1 MGKRNTHTGRFWR
14 GALALALAFCLLPAP
29 AAEAAGT
36 GEGLVVERLYF
47 RDILGLYARD
57 RDSFGVDAA
66 VADSQGVTNAARRLA
81 ELFTYTVG
89 LNYTGEGLNSDYFSR
104 DVTGEMGQ
112 DPYVEGN
119 RLASYKVEIAPCR
132 GFANPLPQGSFTE
145 IYVYLAG
152 YTEAA
157 SGVQPVLQYVWQE
170 GERWYAVR
178 DDFPYYKISYNGR
191 SIREMQADG
200 YSLLRVRASAG
211 TELLGAWEVLPV
223 TDAAAGQVVHGPGY
237 SIVVGDAGAN
247 LFAVAPVGAPLPTD
261 GISPDFLAVS
271 DFVKGSMTYQTGP
284 LVYSRSCTTADGSFV
299 EPGTPLTPGESY
311 RLQVIYDEALN
322 AVGTVEV
329 QAVCAGSG
337 AACTVTDLVW
347 YGSQEYLL
355 ADSFN
360 PHVLEFTVTPGGNTA
375 DWCVFTVQGLTG
387 SASALK
393 AAPFRL
399 PLSDS
404 PEEELR
410 QNLLDRFLS
419 AAGKEDAATPVT
431 RGVAAEVLWR
441 LCGTPVLES
450 ETPYTDVQ
458 PGTNRAMALTWA
470 EANGLIQGYGD
481 GRVGTEDVLSREQAA
496 VILLRY
502 AQILGSDIS
511 IQGDLS
517 AWSDGEAVSYW
528 ARDGVLWAAGAGI
541 LDTADGLL
549 LPGQT
554 VTCGECAQMLA
565 QTLGGCL
572 PSM

>member
-1 MGKRNTHTGRFWR
+1 M
-14 GALALALAFCLLPAP
+14 
-29 AAEAAGT
+29 
-36 GEGLVVERLYF
+36 
-47 RDILGLYARD
+47 
-57 RDSFGVDAA
+57 
-66 VADSQGVTNAARRLA
+66 
-81 ELFTYTVG
+81 
-89 LNYTGEGLNSDYFSR
+89 
-104 DVTGEMGQ
+104 
-112 DPYVEGN
+112 
-119 RLASYKVEIAPCR
+119 
-132 GFANPLPQGSFTE
+132 
-145 IYVYLAG
+145 
-152 YTEAA
+152 
-157 SGVQPVLQYVWQE
+157 
-170 GERWYAVR
+170 
-178 DDFPYYKISYNGR
+178 
-191 SIREMQADG
+191 
-200 YSLLRVRASAG
+200 
-211 TELLGAWEVLPV
+211 
-223 TDAAAGQVVHGPGY
+223 
-237 SIVVGDAGAN
+237 
-247 LFAVAPVGAPLPTD
+247 APVGAPLPTD

-299 EPGTPLTPGESY
+299 EAGDAADAGESY

-410 QNLLDRFLS
+410 QNLLERFLS

-431 RGVAAEVLWR
+431 RGMVAEVLWR
-441 LCGTPVLES
+441 LCGTPILES
-450 ETPYTDVQ
+450 ETMYTDVQ

-511 IQGDLS
+511 IQGDLT
-517 AWSDGEAVSYW
+517 AWSDGDAVSYW
-528 ARDGVLWAAGAGI
+528 ARDGVLWAVNAGI
-541 LDTADGLL
+541 LDTSAASIPSGADGHLRGSAPRCWPRHWEAVCRRCDRL
-549 LPGQT
+549 EKPGPA
-554 VTCGECAQMLA
+554 CGRGPVFPADSGFRRAQAPAYRLSSRGA
-565 QTLGGCL
+565 ASCRAWDRRGPKAPHWPDRIISTAWPWGRG
-572 PSM
+572 S